1 MASETITVE
10 QIQNFKGKYP
20 KQLYV
25 LFMTEMWERFT
36 FYGMRALLIL
46 FMISGASFE
55 AFPDEKANLTYGAYQ
70 ALVYAMP
77 VFGGI
82 LADRL
87 MGFRRAIFWG
97 GILMAIGNFTLAIP
111 NNIWAF
117 YLGMGFIVVG
127 NGFFKPNI
135 SSIVG
140 NLYAPNDP
148 RRDAGFSMFYMGINI
163 GAFLGSLLCGWIGQ
177 TYSWHAGFGLAGVF
191 MIVGLIVFKTGQK
204 ALGPIGLPP
213 VPGKEEQIAMGDMLD
228 RPQDDQTEMITTDKV
243 IPNYKAK
250 ERLVFIG
257 SLVAI
262 PLFAA
267 LLYYYKVMG
276 SVFVP
281 FGLIA
286 LGYILYL
293 SGKENLEARL
303 KIFAALVMIV
313 FSILFWGFYEQGG
326 GSLNLFAARNVN
338 MNFFG
343 LELSSAAVNNSV
355 NPVWVILLSP
365 VFGYLWVAMANKR
378 LEPNS
383 PLKFAIG
390 LILLG
395 LSFYVFVL
403 AGHAAGTDGKISL
416 GMFVVGYFI
425 MSCGELCLSP
435 IGLSMITKLSPAKM
449 VGLMMGMWFLA
460 SAFGQYVAGL
470 VGTLMAIPSEGGE
483 GTGLAVNPIETLP
496 VYMGVFEKIAWI
508 SIGCGVLLLI
518 LSPLLK
524 RWMKDVH

>member
-1 MASETITVE
+1 MTNTNNITIE
-10 QIQNFKGKYP
+10 EIQNFKGKYP

-25 LFMTEMWERFT
+25 LFFTEMWERFT

-46 FMISGASFE
+46 FMTSQLF
-55 AFPDEKANLTYGAYQ
+55 FPDEKANLTYGAYQ

-77 VFGGI
+77 VFGGM

-87 MGFRRAIFWG
+87 MGFRRAIVWG
-97 GILMAIGNFTLAIP
+97 GILMAVGNFTLAIP
-111 NNIWAF
+111 DNLWCF

-148 RRDAGFSMFYMGINI
+148 RRDGGFSMFYMGINI
-163 GAFLGSLLCGWIGQ
+163 GAFLGSILCGWIGQ
-177 TYSWHAGFGLAGVF
+177 QYSWHLGFGLAGVF
-191 MIVGLIVFKTGQK
+191 MIVGLIVFLVSQNK
-204 ALGPIGLPP
+204 LGPIGLPP
-213 VPGKEEQIAMGDMLD
+213 HKGEDQQIAVGDMLD
-228 RPQDDQTEMITTDKV
+228 KPEDGRTEIITHHGADPARK
-243 IPNYKAK
+243 IK
-250 ERLVFIG
+250 ERFVFIG

-262 PLFAA
+262 PLFAM
-267 LLYYYKVMG
+267 LLYYYKIMG
-276 SVFVP
+276 DIFVP
-281 FGLIA
+281 FGLLA

-293 SGKENLEARL
+293 AGKEPMVARL
-303 KIFAALVMIV
+303 KLFAALVLTM

-343 LELSSAAVNNSV
+343 IELSSAAVNNGV
-355 NPVWVILLSP
+355 NPVWVIFLSP
-365 VFGYLWVAMANKR
+365 IFGYLWITLSKKR
-378 LEPNS
+378 LEPS
-383 PLKFAIG
+383 SSIKFALG

-403 AGHAAGTDGKISL
+403 AGSMAGSDGKISL
-416 GMFVVGYFI
+416 GMFVLGYFV
-425 MSCGELCLSP
+425 MSSGELCLSP

-470 VGTLMAIPSEGGE
+470 VGTLMAIPSEGG
-483 GTGLAVNPIETLP
+483 GAARVINSVETLP
-496 VYMGVFEKIAWI
+496 VYMGVFQKIAWV
-508 SIGCGVLLLI
+508 SMGCGVLLLL
-518 LSPLLK
+518 LSPILK

>member
-1 MASETITVE
+1 MSQQELTIE
-10 QIQNFKGKYP
+10 EIQGFKGKYP

-46 FMISGASFE
+46 FMVSGASFPRFE
-55 AFPDEKANLTYGAYQ
+55 DEKANLTYGAYQ

-77 VFGGI
+77 VFGGM

-87 MGFRRAIFWG
+87 MGFRRAILWG
-97 GILMAIGNFTLAIP
+97 GVLMALGNFTLAIP
-111 NNIWAF
+111 NSMWSF

-140 NLYAPNDP
+140 NLYAPGDL
-148 RRDAGFSMFYMGINI
+148 RRDGGFSMFYMGINI

-177 TYSWHAGFGLAGVF
+177 TYSWHLGFGLAGVF
-191 MIVGLIVFKTGQK
+191 MILGLIVFTTSQK
-204 ALGPIGLPP
+204 NLGPIGLPP
-213 VPGKEEQIAMGDMLD
+213 LRKKKEQIIMTDMAD
-228 RPQDDQTEMITTDKV
+228 MPQDTRTEMLVNVGNDPERAK
-243 IPNYKAK
+243 K

-257 SLVAI
+257 SIICI
-262 PLFAA
+262 PVFAA

-276 SVFVP
+276 YVFVP
-281 FGLIA
+281 FGLVA

-293 SGKENLEARL
+293 AGKEPLEARL
-303 KIFAALVMIV
+303 KLFAALVLTI

-326 GSLNLFAARNVN
+326 GSLNLFAARNVS

-343 LELSSAAVNNSV
+343 MELSSAAVNNGV
-355 NPVWVILLSP
+355 NPLWVILLSP
-365 VFGYLWVAMANKR
+365 VFGYVWIALANKR

-383 PLKFAIG
+383 SVKFALG
-390 LILLG
+390 LLLLG
-395 LSFYVFVL
+395 LSFYIFVL

-416 GMFVVGYFI
+416 GMFVVGYFV

-470 VGTLMAIPSEGGE
+470 VGTLMAIPSEGGDAA
-483 GTGLAVNPIETLP
+483 GVINPIETLP
-496 VYMGVFEKIAWI
+496 VYMSVFEKIAWV
-508 SIGCGVLLLI
+508 SMGCGVLLLLISPI
-518 LSPLLK
+518 LK
-524 RWMKDVH
+524 KWMKNVH

>member
-1 MASETITVE
+1 MSQEVLTIE
-10 QIQNFKGKYP
+10 QIQDFKGKYP

-25 LFMTEMWERFT
+25 LFFTEMWERFT

-55 AFPDEKANLTYGAYQ
+55 AFGDEKANLTYGAYQ

-87 MGFRRAIFWG
+87 MGFRRAIVWG
-97 GILMAIGNFTLAIP
+97 GVLMAIGNFTLAIP
-111 NNIWAF
+111 DNMMSF

-140 NLYAPNDP
+140 NLYAPSDP

-177 TYSWHAGFGLAGVF
+177 TYSWHLGFGLAGIFMLLGLVVF
-191 MIVGLIVFKTGQK
+191 LVSQK
-204 ALGPIGLPP
+204 KLGPIGLPP
-213 VPGKEEQIAMGDMLD
+213 EKERKDQVVLSDMADL
-228 RPQDDQTEMITTDKV
+228 PQDKQTEMMIKVGGDKGRS
-243 IPNYKAK
+243 KK
-250 ERLVFIG
+250 EKFVFAG
-257 SLVAI
+257 SIIAI
-262 PLFAA
+262 PAFAL

-276 SVFVP
+276 TIFIP
-281 FGLIA
+281 FGLVA
-286 LGYILYL
+286 LGYILWL
-293 SGKENLEARL
+293 AGKENLEARL
-303 KIFAALVMIV
+303 KLFAALVMII

-355 NPVWVILLSP
+355 NPVWVIFLSP
-365 VFGYLWVAMANKR
+365 VFGYLWIVMSKRR
-378 LEPNS
+378 LEPSS
-383 PLKFAIG
+383 PIKFALG

-395 LSFYVFVL
+395 LSFYIFVL
-403 AGHAAGTDGKISL
+403 AGHSALDGKISL
-416 GMFVVGYFI
+416 GMFVFGYFV
-425 MSCGELCLSP
+425 MSSGELCLSP

-470 VGTLMAIPSEGGE
+470 VGTLMALPSEGE
-483 GTGLAVNPIETLP
+483 GSAIVNPVLSLP
-496 VYMGVFEKIAWI
+496 VYMGVFEKIAWV

-518 LSPLLK
+518 LSPMLK
-524 RWMKDVH
+524 KWMKNVH